1 MNVRKRVSG
10 IIFWPPRILAILFV
24 IFLGIMSLNGLSAR
38 MSWQQFLNGLFVNN
52 IPTLIVMAVLLVSW
66 EIEIIGGLAFLL
78 IGAGYYF
85 YADSL
90 PGIQFWLPE
99 IPWNLS
105 IIIPTL
111 VIGFLF
117 IINWIGK
124 RKLKADERKIDPF

>member
-1 MNVRKRVSG
+1 MKKKVRG
-10 IIFWPPRILAILFV
+10 IIFWPPRFFSILFL
-24 IFLGIMSLNGLSAR
+24 IFLVVMSLQGLSAR

-52 IPTLIVMAVLLVSW
+52 IPTLIVLAILIVSW

-90 PGIQFWLPE
+90 TGMQLWLPE

-105 IIIPTL
+105 IIIPTV

-117 IINWIGK
+117 IINWIWK
-124 RKLKADERKIDPF
+124 RKLKADERKIELR

>member
-1 MNVRKRVSG
+1 MKKRAPG
-10 IIFWPPRILAILFV
+10 IIFWPPRIFASLFV
-24 IFLGIMSLNGLSAR
+24 IFLVIMSLEGLSAR
-38 MSWQQFLNGLFVNN
+38 MSWQQYLNGLFVNN
-52 IPTLIVMAVLLVSW
+52 IPTLIVMAILLVSW
-66 EIEIIGGLAFLL
+66 EIEIVGGLAFLL

-90 PGIQFWLPE
+90 TGMQFWLPE

-117 IINWIGK
+117 IINWIWT
-124 RKLKADERKIDPF
+124 RKLKADERRINPF